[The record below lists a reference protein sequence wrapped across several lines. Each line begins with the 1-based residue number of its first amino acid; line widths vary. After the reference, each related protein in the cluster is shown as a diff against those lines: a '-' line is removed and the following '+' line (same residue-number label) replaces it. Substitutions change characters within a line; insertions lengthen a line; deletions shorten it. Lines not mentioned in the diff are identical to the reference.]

1 VLDLEIGD
9 YLCHSDTGDW
19 WTLGEEPTVGKDPDT
34 TTLVLRNVYDG
45 ERETTE
51 VPSDAIIDV
60 TRPCRIP
67 PSGHPMT
74 SANRNT
80 TFTGFDVRN
89 VVQHPQ

>member
-1 VLDLEIGD
+1 MPTTPRDLVSTYDEDSALTRSVAVLDLEIGD
-9 YLCHSDTGDW
+9 YLCHPDTGDW

-60 TRPCRIP
+60 RDLAESHLAAIP
-67 PSGHPMT
+67 
-74 SANRNT
+74 
-80 TFTGFDVRN
+80 
-89 VVQHPQ
+89 